1 MVLKV
6 PLTWNA
12 TPECR
17 HQEPTIL
24 NSPENESVN
33 MTRIRYAIK
42 NLSAAIWNPTIK

>member
-1 MVLKV
+1 MLSV
-6 PLTWNA
+6 PLIWNA

-24 NSPENESVN
+24 NNPENESVK
-33 MTRIRYAIK
+33 MTRMRYEMK